1 MELRIF
7 LSRPDL
13 DVPAGVSAPSPPV
26 RARQDVPSPVQ
37 SAPPG
42 PPPGPPGLPPPD
54 SETQPGLNQAK
65 MARQEQLVKKLSG
78 MLVGTDEELIKSCIA
93 ELRAKHGKLSGEGGR
108 GRVLRS
114 TNQLC
119 YRLAY
124 EQDCDSYC
132 GYDEGE

>member
-1 MELRIF
+1 MSLLE
-7 LSRPDL
+7 S
-13 DVPAGVSAPSPPV
+13 VPPPPLCEPGKT
-26 RARQDVPSPVQ
+26 VPPPFSLP
-37 SAPPG
+37 PPG

-108 GRVLRS
+108 GRELLT

>member
-1 MELRIF
+1 MSLLE
-7 LSRPDL
+7 S
-13 DVPAGVSAPSPPV
+13 VPPP
-26 RARQDVPSPVQ
+26 PLCEPGKTFPPLFSLP
-37 SAPPG
+37 PPG

-93 ELRAKHGKLSGEGGR
+93 ELRAKHGKLSGEGGIGR
-108 GRVLRS
+108 GLR
-114 TNQLC
+114 TTYQLC